1 MRSPHAGRLGVR
13 RTLSAG
19 REGRRGERTSGAA
32 VARPPGRPAP
42 QVWSAA
48 RQIVPAPTLA
58 PLKPELQDKKQ
69 APGGRQVRNSAGT
82 PVSWLAYTGQGPS
95 SPWGYRTRPRRRSRP
110 GRCRRAG
117 DYVFGKIGDNVTH
130 PPRCRPSG
138 TRWMACK
145 SRPAPQASALHTLR
159 SRRRQRWRW
168 RSRSAV
174 IMSRHTAPLPRQWR
188 AATLVIHHQQQAWG
202 GWPAARLT
210 APRVAS
216 TAGLTEVNVKCKCN
230 QQKF

>member
-117 DYVFGKIGDNVTH
+117 EYVFWKVGDNVTH
-130 PPRCRPSG
+130 APSSRPSG

-145 SRPAPQASALHTLR
+145 PPG
-159 SRRRQRWRW
+159 
-168 RSRSAV
+168 
-174 IMSRHTAPLPRQWR
+174 
-188 AATLVIHHQQQAWG
+188 AANVCVAHFAESS
-202 GWPAARLT
+202 PAALEVAFTVGRDR
-210 APRVAS
+210 APAHGSAAPAMASSNTRVPPSA
-216 TAGLTEVNVKCKCN
+216 TGLGRMARREAYCAPCGVRPPPGS
-230 QQKF
+230 QM